1 MNDDDEKEV
10 LETLASSDD
19 ESDSEELLACGE

>member
-1 MNDDDEKEV
+1 MDEDEKEA
-10 LETLASSDD
+10 LETLESSKD

>member
-1 MNDDDEKEV
+1 MDDDEKEV
-10 LETLASSDD
+10 LETLESSED

>member
-1 MNDDDEKEV
+1 MDEDEKEV